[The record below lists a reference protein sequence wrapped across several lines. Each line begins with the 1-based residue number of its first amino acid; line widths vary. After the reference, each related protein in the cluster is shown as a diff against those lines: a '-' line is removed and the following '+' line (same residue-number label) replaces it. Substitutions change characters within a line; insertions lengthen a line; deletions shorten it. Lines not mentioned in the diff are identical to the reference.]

1 MNLPKIAAFSLLLG
15 VALTLPL
22 TGADEVQ
29 LEGAKVGQWTM
40 DYDAA
45 VTLAAEKKLPMMLNF
60 TGSDWCGWCKLMDKN
75 VFAQEEWKSYAAANV
90 VLVTIDF
97 PQDKSI
103 VPEKFVDRN
112 AQLQQKFGV
121 GGYPTYVLLESD
133 GKTVLGQL
141 SAGKEKTPTSFIRE
155 IKTAVL
161 QSESGTAAYLKL
173 HPEQADALKK
183 AVSDSKA
190 ATKALTDWIATGPEQ
205 NETNNQ
211 KFAALK
217 ERIAKAEA
225 ALADFN

>member
-141 SAGKEKTPTSFIRE
+141 SAGKEKTESRPFQILKRPPKRSPIGSRQAQSRTKRTIRSSP
-155 IKTAVL
+155 L
-161 QSESGTAAYLKL
+161 
-173 HPEQADALKK
+173 
-183 AVSDSKA
+183 
-190 ATKALTDWIATGPEQ
+190 
-205 NETNNQ
+205 
-211 KFAALK
+211 
-217 ERIAKAEA
+217 
-225 ALADFN
+225 